1 MEIIKKKVSPY
12 EETFKK
18 TPEEKLQLK
27 KYRKEFKNVP
37 LTLIAV
43 ITQ

>member
-1 MEIIKKKVSPY
+1 MEIIKKKVSHY

-18 TPEEKLQLK
+18 TEQEKIQLK
-27 KYRKEFKNVP
+27 KYRKEFKNIP